1 MRFKLLRRRLTIS
14 APRMAVRSSLAWP
27 LRWVLMAVVLGFS
40 GAIALWA
47 FELGRDIAGV
57 DGSSREELQQLRSEV
72 QKLREERDKLLSVA
86 NTSSSF
92 LTAEKAAQEKLIAQ
106 VRQLESDNRALR
118 ADLGFFE
125 RLIPATTG
133 ERIAIRGLQADPI
146 NERQLKWQVL
156 VMQAMRNAPEFRG
169 KLEISFAGTQ
179 AGRPW
184 QASLPAA
191 IDLTVRQ
198 YQRAEGVFDLP
209 EQVVV
214 KNVTVRVTEGQSVRA
229 VQTLRL

>member
-1 MRFKLLRRRLTIS
+1 
-14 APRMAVRSSLAWP
+14 MAVRSSLTWP
-27 LRWVLMAVVLGFS
+27 LRWVLMAVVLGFC
-40 GAIALWA
+40 GAIALWT

-57 DGSSREELQQLRSEV
+57 EGSSREELQQLRTDL

-92 LTAEKAAQEKLIAQ
+92 LTAEKAAQEKLLAQ
-106 VRQLESDNRALR
+106 VRQLEEDNRALR

-125 RLIPATTG
+125 RLIPATSG
-133 ERIAIRGLQADPI
+133 ERISIRGLQADALG
-146 NERQLKWQVL
+146 ERQLKWQVL

-169 KLEISFAGTQ
+169 KLEVTFAGTQ

-184 QASLPAA
+184 THALPGGG
-191 IDLTVRQ
+191 IDLSVRQ
-198 YQRAEGVFDLP
+198 YQRAEGVIDLP

-214 KNVTVRVTEGQSVRA
+214 KNVTVRVVEGQNTRA

>member
-14 APRMAVRSSLAWP
+14 APRMAVSSSLAWP
-27 LRWVLMAVVLGFS
+27 LRWVLMAIVLGFS

-57 DGSSREELQQLRSEV
+57 DTSPREEINQLRGEV

-92 LTAEKAAQEKLIAQ
+92 LTAEKAAQEKLVAQ
-106 VRQLESDNRALR
+106 VRQLEAEIGTLR

-125 RLIPATTG
+125 RLIPATSG
-133 ERIAIRGLQADPI
+133 ERVAIRGLQAEPL
-146 NERQLKWQVL
+146 NERQIRWQVL
-156 VMQAMRNAPEFRG
+156 VMQAARNASEFRG
-169 KLEISFAGTQ
+169 QLELSFAGTQ

-184 QASLPAA
+184 QATLPAA

-198 YQRAEGVFDLP
+198 YQRAEGVLDLP

-214 KNVTVRVTEGQSVRA
+214 KNLTARVTEGQSVRA